1 MTKVLLVDKVNVI
14 AKEMLEKE
22 GFEVD
27 LLNDLSED
35 EKLNILPDYQA
46 VVIRSSTNLTQKYL
60 EAGSQL
66 KLIIRAGEGTDNI
79 DKKFAAEKG
88 MIVENTPG
96 QNSHAVAELALAH
109 MFGLARHLQK
119 ADATTRAGQWEKKKL
134 KGTEL
139 LKKTMGL
146 LGGGKIA
153 RHLAVMAKGI
163 GMEVIVHDPYLKP
176 EDIEFPLV
184 EFEELLKKSD
194 YLSIHVPIVDST
206 RGMIGEAELAKMKKS
221 AHIIN
226 CARGGIV
233 DEQALADAVKGGVIK
248 GAAID
253 VYTKEPAV
261 ADNPLIGVDNIQLT
275 PHLGASSDEAQVNCA
290 VAAADQIIAY
300 FKNNEVLNKVN

>member
-66 KLIIRAGEGTDNI
+66 KLIIRAGEGTDSI

>member
-46 VVIRSSTNLTQKYL
+46 IVIRSSTNLTQKYL

-233 DEQALADAVKGGVIK
+233 DEQALADAVKDGVIK

>member
-46 VVIRSSTNLTQKYL
+46 IVIRSSTNLTQKYL

-261 ADNPLIGVDNIQLT
+261 ADNPLIGVDNIHLT